1 VQYDILASE
10 WHVNYTVY
18 PGPTRDFWQ
27 LPDSA
32 TNDEYAQFSVLGV
45 TTRLAY

>member
-1 VQYDILASE
+1 MPGSWD
-10 WHVNYTVY
+10 VNYEVY

-32 TNDEYAQFSVLGV
+32 TNDEYAQYSILGT